1 MRMILQ
7 LRVLVFVGLFFL
19 VCPGSS
25 TLAWEPALKLEKGD
39 HVCYIGNTLADRM
52 QHHAWLETYLHAAHP
67 KHELVFRNLGFSGD
81 TIKKRTR
88 SANFGSQD
96 QWLSK
101 EKADVIFCFFGY
113 GEALGGP
120 GGAGGFEKDLGG
132 LIDKL
137 HEQKYNGKSAPR
149 LVVFSPIAHE
159 DLKSHVLPDGSENNK
174 NLALYTEVIE
184 RVCKAK
190 KVAYVDLFS
199 PSKKLYAAAKTPLTM
214 NGIHLLDHGNKAL
227 AGVITEALL
236 GKAAK
241 DDANTEKLRAAVL
254 EKNHHWFSR
263 YRVVDGFNVYGGRS
277 KLNWHGQSNAD
288 VMRREMEIFD
298 IMTANRDKGVW
309 DVAQGRKGTVK
320 DDNLPELLKVKT
332 NRPGKEKGGT
342 YKFLSGEEAAT
353 RMKVAE
359 GMEVNLFASEERFP
373 RLINPVQMAVDTD
386 SRLWVSVWPSY
397 PHWNPTNVPR
407 DALVILPDENGDG
420 QADKLTVFADGLN
433 SITGFEFWNGGVL
446 VAAPPE
452 IWHLKDTDGDD
463 KADVKI
469 RMLQG
474 VSSAD
479 THHSANA
486 LVIGPA
492 GALYWSRGIFNQCS
506 NETPTRVFRSG
517 SSGVYRF
524 DPRTFE
530 VGFHF
535 PIGPNPHGD
544 VFDSWGFQFAN
555 DGTGGTGSYVN
566 LGKGIGNKQWF
577 RKRVRPVA
585 ATGILSSSH
594 FPERNNE
601 NFLIC
606 NTIGFLG
613 VLQYQVKYN
622 GADITA
628 VEIEPILVTKDQ
640 NFRPTDCEIGGDG
653 ALYVSDW
660 SNPLIGHMQHN
671 MRDPNRDHGHG
682 RVYRVTCKGRPLVK
696 PAKMRGKPIA
706 EVCDNFFSKE
716 KSTRYRARLEL
727 SGRKPEEIK
736 AEVGAYTAKLSPA
749 KASRDRNEA
758 QALLECLW
766 VFEEQRIPHP
776 ELPGK
781 VFQAEEPRVRAA
793 AIRTLGH
800 WAGKFVGFEETLISA
815 SRDDSALV
823 RAEALKAAVE
833 FKGLVSAEVIFEVSA
848 RPTDGELNTVLKYAR
863 KRINVDK
870 VVKEAVSSGRELTPA
885 AEAYVLRNASVAD
898 LLKLKRTKGVCRAI
912 LSRDKVKLS
921 DLADALSSLAKLE
934 KKNKVAVLMGL
945 IKDAQDGTT
954 GGLSGLGRLLAFQPA
969 KELAGA
975 LGELKSLAAVAKTSA
990 VRRLCYGAL
999 ISAVGNGDDAYL
1011 QASTSKDGLRDFLAA
1026 VSRIPEEDVRSRL
1039 YSKVRILVSG
1049 LPPGLKSEAGDEK
1062 IHDLAIETLG
1072 TIPGHGKEKF
1082 SDLTTRLK
1090 AGRNR
1095 SAAITVLR
1103 NIPREDWIKEQVRP
1117 LVDNLVGYLS
1127 EIPASERNSDTAVAA
1142 FFLTVKLAQAL
1153 PSEQAREVQSR
1164 LRNLDVRI
1172 IAIGTVPHRMIY
1184 DKERIAVQ
1192 AGKPVE
1198 FRFTNT
1204 DSMPHNF
1211 AITTPGALEEVG
1223 KLAEETG
1230 TAEDAI
1236 ERHYIPKSDKV
1247 LLASRLL
1254 QPGETQALTYE
1265 APVKPGIYPYVCTY
1279 PGHWQRMY
1287 GALYVVAD
1295 LKAYLADRAG
1305 YLSINPLPLKD
1316 ELLKLNQRNT
1326 EWTFNQLA
1334 APIRSLGGR
1343 SFEVGKSVF
1352 KVSSCIA
1359 CHRLNNEGQVFG
1371 PDLAKLEPKKRTAEH
1386 ILRSLLDPSKDIDEK
1401 FQTFAFVQRTGKI
1414 VTGMVVEET
1423 DKQVKVIVNPLA
1435 KTAPAVLEKSSLAAR
1450 RKLPNSIMP
1459 EGLLNRLSREEVLDL
1474 IAYVLSGGD
1483 MKSKLFKA
1491 HEH

>member
-1 MRMILQ
+1 MRLILQ
-7 LRVLVFVGLFFL
+7 LRVLVFVGLSFL
-19 VCPGSS
+19 VCPGSP
-25 TLAWEPALKLEKGD
+25 APAAGPALNLQKGD

-52 QHHAWLETYLHAAHP
+52 QHHAWLETYLHAAYP

-81 TIKKRTR
+81 TLKTRTR
-88 SANFGSQD
+88 SNNFGSQD
-96 QWLSK
+96 QWLTK
-101 EKADVIFCFFGY
+101 EKADVVFCFFGY
-113 GEALGGP
+113 GDALGGP
-120 GGAGGFEKDLGG
+120 GGVGGFEKDLGG
-132 LIDKL
+132 MIDKM

-159 DLKSHVLPDGSENNK
+159 DLKNHVLPDGSENNK
-174 NLALYTEVIE
+174 NLALYTEAME
-184 RVCKAK
+184 KVCKAK
-190 KVAYVDLFS
+190 KVTYVDLFS
-199 PSKKLYAAAKTPLTM
+199 PSRKLYAAAKTPLTM

-236 GKAAK
+236 GKASK
-241 DDANTEKLRAAVL
+241 DDANTGNLREAIL

-263 YRVVDGFNVYGGRS
+263 YRVVDGYNVYGGRS
-277 KLNWHGQSNAD
+277 RLNWHSQSNAD

-298 IMTANRDKGVW
+298 IMAANRDQGVW
-309 DVAQGRKGTVK
+309 SAARGGKAKVK

-332 NRPGKEKGGT
+332 NRPGKEKDGS
-342 YKFLSGEEAAT
+342 YKFLSGEEAIAK
-353 RMKVAE
+353 MKIAK
-359 GMEVNLFASEERFP
+359 GMQVNLFASEEKFP
-373 RLINPVQMAVDTD
+373 RLVNPVQMAVDTD

-397 PHWNPTNVPR
+397 PHWNPTNTPK

-420 QADKLTVFADGLN
+420 KADKLTVFADGLN
-433 SITGFEFWNGGVL
+433 SITGFEFWGGGVL

-452 IWHLKDTDGDD
+452 IWLLKDTDGDD

-486 LVIGPA
+486 LVVGPA

-517 SSGVYRF
+517 ASGVYRF

-566 LGKGIGNKQWF
+566 LGKGIGNKKWF

-613 VLQYQVKYN
+613 VLQHQVKYS

-628 VEIEPILVTKDQ
+628 TEIEPILVTTDQ

-671 MRDPNRDHGHG
+671 MRDPNRDHAHG
-682 RVYRVTCKGRPLVK
+682 RVYRVTYKGRPLVK
-696 PAKMRGKPIA
+696 PAKMKGKPVA
-706 EVCDNFFSKE
+706 EVCDNFFAKE

-727 SGRKPEEIK
+727 SGRKPAAIK
-736 AEVGAYTAKLSPA
+736 TAVGAYAAKLTPA
-749 KASRDRNEA
+749 KDSKDRNEA

-766 VFEEQRIPHP
+766 VFEEQR
-776 ELPGK
+776 LPNLDLLKK
-781 VFQAEEPRVRAA
+781 VFRAKEARVRAA
-793 AIRTLGH
+793 SIRTLGH
-800 WAGKFVGFEETLISA
+800 WAGKVAGLEELLISA

-823 RAEALKAAVE
+823 RAEALKAAAE

-848 RPTDGELNTVLKYAR
+848 RPTDGELNAVLKYAR

-912 LSRDKVKLS
+912 LGREKVKIT
-921 DLADALSSLAKLE
+921 DLDAALSSLAKLE

-945 IKDAQDGTT
+945 IKDAQDGVT
-954 GGLSGLGRLLAFQPA
+954 GGLSGLGKLLETQPA
-969 KELAGA
+969 SELAGA
-975 LGELKSLAAVAKTSA
+975 LAELKSLAAVAKTSA
-990 VRRLCYGAL
+990 VRQLCYGAL
-999 ISAVGNGDDAYL
+999 ISAVGNGDDAFL

-1026 VSRIPEEDVRSRL
+1026 ASGVSDEDVRGRL
-1039 YSKVRILVSG
+1039 YSRVLPLISELPSG
-1049 LPPGLKSEAGDEK
+1049 LKPEAGDEK
-1062 IHDLAIETLG
+1062 IHDLAIRTLG
-1072 TIPGHGKEKF
+1072 AIPGHGKEKF
-1082 SDLTTRLK
+1082 SALTAQLK

-1095 SAAITVLR
+1095 DASIEVLR
-1103 NIPREDWIKEQVRP
+1103 GISREDWKKEEVRA
-1117 LVDNLVGYLS
+1117 LVDNLVGYQS
-1127 EIPASERNSDTAVAA
+1127 ELAASERNSDTATAA

-1153 PSEQAREVQSR
+1153 PSEQAREVTSR

-1184 DKERIAVQ
+1184 DKERLAVQ

-1211 AITTPGALEEVG
+1211 AITVPGALEEVG
-1223 KLAEETG
+1223 KLAEATG

-1236 ERHYIPKSDKV
+1236 ERHYIPKTDKV

-1265 APVKPGIYPYVCTY
+1265 APAKPGIYPYVCTY

-1295 LKAYLADRAG
+1295 LKAYRANPAG
-1305 YLSINPLPLKD
+1305 YLSKNPLPLKD

-1334 APIRSLGGR
+1334 APIRSLEGR

-1352 KVSSCIA
+1352 KVSNCVA
-1359 CHRLNNEGQVFG
+1359 CHRLDNEGQVFG
-1371 PDLAKLEPKKRTAEH
+1371 PDLAKLDPKKRTAEH
-1386 ILRSLLDPSKDIDEK
+1386 VLRSLLEPSKDIDEK
-1401 FQTFAFVQRTGKI
+1401 FQTYALVQRTGKV
-1414 VTGMVVEET
+1414 VTGMIVEET
-1423 DKQVKVIVNPLA
+1423 AKQVKVIVNPLA
-1435 KTAPAVLEKSSLAAR
+1435 KAAPAVVEKSAIVAR
-1450 RKLPNSIMP
+1450 RKLPNSLMP
-1459 EGLLNRLSREEVLDL
+1459 EGLLNRLSREEILDL

-1483 MKSKLFKA
+1483 AGSKLFKA
-1491 HEH
+1491 HKH